1 MKENERNEEM
11 QIRQILLIGL
21 LCLFPWLADA
31 GSYASL
37 LRQMG
42 MENIREATDT
52 EGLYLCWED
61 PVYRGPVRGL
71 AEVLRQLAVQ
81 EELDQDTHLVILE
94 SGLPQLLVT
103 VSSENWADYRE
114 ERISWMDFVGRLLLT
129 YDTDEVMRHFAG
141 VKTEHRSAGKVDFV
155 VYPQLQLRNSWLD
168 KIYGASVN
176 IAPAIEM
183 QLWKGASFTGQVI
196 FPIWNNM
203 VGEMDYIRAG
213 VLTLRQEIRLPKR
226 WMASLTVGNF
236 TQQRIGADLQLTW
249 RTADDRWLLGAR
261 GGLTGA
267 SVVQDGR
274 WQVSR
279 WERVNGA
286 IWGRYFEPHYQ
297 LELEL
302 TAERYIYGD
311 YGARFDCVRHFGET
325 TVGLFAMISGGEA
338 NGGFSFSV
346 PLPRKKRMQRKAV
359 RIRLPEYWGLTYEA
373 QSGNE
378 YAEKRLGRRYQTDPV
393 VSRTN
398 RFYNPDYVRKQLMRL

>member
-1 MKENERNEEM
+1 MQMK
-11 QIRQILLIGL
+11 QILLRGFL
-21 LCLFPWLADA
+21 FFFPWLAGA
-31 GSYASL
+31 GSYTSL

-42 MENIREATDT
+42 MENIREAADP
-52 EGLYLCWED
+52 EGVYLCWED

-71 AEVLRQLAVQ
+71 AEILRTLAVQ
-81 EELDQDTHLVILE
+81 EDLVQDTHLVILE
-94 SGLPQLLVT
+94 NGLPQILVK
-103 VSSENWADYRE
+103 VSAADWADYRE
-114 ERISWMDFVGRLLLT
+114 ERISWTDFVNRLLLT
-129 YDTDEVMRHFAG
+129 YETDDVMRRFSG
-141 VKTEHRSAGKVDFV
+141 TKTEHRSAGRVDFV

-176 IAPAIEM
+176 IAPAVEM

-213 VLTLRQEIRLPKR
+213 ILTLRQEIRLPKR

-236 TQQRIGADLQLTW
+236 TQQRIGADLQFTW
-249 RTADDRWLLGAR
+249 RTTNDRWLLGA
-261 GGLTGA
+261 
-267 SVVQDGR
+267 V
-274 WQVSR
+274 
-279 WERVNGA
+279 
-286 IWGRYFEPHYQ
+286 WGRYFEPHYQ

-325 TVGLFAMISGGEA
+325 TVGLFAMVSGGEA

-378 YAEKRLGRRYQTDPV
+378 YAERRLGRRYQTDPV

>member
-1 MKENERNEEM
+1 MQMK
-11 QIRQILLIGL
+11 QILLIGF
-21 LCLFPWLADA
+21 LFFFHWLAGA
-31 GSYASL
+31 GSYTSL

-42 MENIREATDT
+42 MENIREAADP
-52 EGLYLCWED
+52 EGVYLCWED

-71 AEVLRQLAVQ
+71 AEILRTLAVQ
-81 EELDQDTHLVILE
+81 EDLVQDTHLVILE
-94 SGLPQLLVT
+94 NGLPQILVK
-103 VSSENWADYRE
+103 VSAADWADYRE
-114 ERISWMDFVGRLLLT
+114 ERISWADFVNRLLLT
-129 YDTDEVMRHFAG
+129 YETDDVMRRFSG
-141 VKTEHRSAGKVDFV
+141 TKTEHRSAGRVDFV

-176 IAPAIEM
+176 VAPAVEM

-213 VLTLRQEIRLPKR
+213 ILTLRQEIRLPKR

-236 TQQRIGADLQLTW
+236 TQQRIGADLQFTW
-249 RTADDRWLLGAR
+249 RTANDRWLLGAW

-267 SVVQDGR
+267 SVVQEGR

-279 WERVNGA
+279 WERLSGA
-286 IWGRYFEPHYQ
+286 VWGRYFEPHYQ

-325 TVGLFAMISGGEA
+325 TVGLFAMVSGGEA

-378 YAEKRLGRRYQTDPV
+378 YAERRLGRRYQTDPV

>member
-1 MKENERNEEM
+1 MQMK
-11 QIRQILLIGL
+11 QILLIGF
-21 LCLFPWLADA
+21 LFFSPWLAGA
-31 GSYASL
+31 GSYTSL

-42 MENIREATDT
+42 MENIREVADP
-52 EGLYLCWED
+52 EGVYLCWED
-61 PVYRGPVRGL
+61 PVYRGPIRGL
-71 AEVLRQLAVQ
+71 AEILRTLAVQ
-81 EELDQDTHLVILE
+81 EDLVQDTHLVILE
-94 SGLPQLLVT
+94 NGLPQILVK
-103 VSSENWADYRE
+103 VSAADWADYRK
-114 ERISWMDFVGRLLLT
+114 ERISWADFVNRLLLT
-129 YDTDEVMRHFAG
+129 YETDDVMRRFSG
-141 VKTEHRSAGKVDFV
+141 TKTEHRSAGRVDFV

-176 IAPAIEM
+176 IAPAVEM

-213 VLTLRQEIRLPKR
+213 ILTLRQEIRLPKR

-236 TQQRIGADLQLTW
+236 TQQRIGADLQFTW
-249 RTADDRWLLGAR
+249 RTANDRWLLGAR

-267 SVVQDGR
+267 SVVQEGR

-279 WERVNGA
+279 WERLSGA
-286 IWGRYFEPHYQ
+286 VWGRYFEPHYQ

-302 TAERYIYGD
+302 TAVRYIYGD
-311 YGARFDCVRHFGET
+311 YGARLDCVRHFGET
-325 TVGLFAMISGGEA
+325 TVGLFAMVSGGEA

-378 YAEKRLGRRYQTDPV
+378 YAERRLGRRYQTDPV

>member
-1 MKENERNEEM
+1 MQMK
-11 QIRQILLIGL
+11 QILLIGFL
-21 LCLFPWLADA
+21 FFFPWLVGA
-31 GSYASL
+31 GSYTSV

-42 MENIREATDT
+42 MENIREAADP
-52 EGLYLCWED
+52 EGVYLCWED

-71 AEVLRQLAVQ
+71 AEILRTLAVQ
-81 EELDQDTHLVILE
+81 EDLVQDTHLVILE
-94 SGLPQLLVT
+94 NGLPQILVK
-103 VSSENWADYRE
+103 VSAADWADYRK
-114 ERISWMDFVGRLLLT
+114 ERISWADFVNRLLLT
-129 YDTDEVMRHFAG
+129 YETDDVMRRFSG
-141 VKTEHRSAGKVDFV
+141 TKTEHRSAGRVDFV

-176 IAPAIEM
+176 IAPAVEM

-213 VLTLRQEIRLPKR
+213 ILTLRQEIRLPKR

-236 TQQRIGADLQLTW
+236 TQQRIGADLQFTW
-249 RTADDRWLLGAR
+249 RTANDRWLLGAR

-267 SVVQDGR
+267 SVVQEGR

-279 WERVNGA
+279 WERLSGA
-286 IWGRYFEPHYQ
+286 VWGRYFEPHYQ

-302 TAERYIYGD
+302 TAVRYIYGD
-311 YGARFDCVRHFGET
+311 YGARLDCVRHFGET
-325 TVGLFAMISGGEA
+325 TVGLFAMVSGGEA

-378 YAEKRLGRRYQTDPV
+378 YAERRLGRRYQTDPV

>member
-1 MKENERNEEM
+1 MK
-11 QIRQILLIGL
+11 QILLIGFL
-21 LCLFPWLADA
+21 FFFPWLAGA
-31 GSYASL
+31 GSYTSL

-42 MENIREATDT
+42 MENIREAADP
-52 EGLYLCWED
+52 EGVYLCWED

-71 AEVLRQLAVQ
+71 AEILRTLAVQ
-81 EELDQDTHLVILE
+81 EDLVQDTHLVILE
-94 SGLPQLLVT
+94 NGLPQILVK
-103 VSSENWADYRE
+103 VSAADWADYRE
-114 ERISWMDFVGRLLLT
+114 ERISWADFVNRLLLT
-129 YDTDEVMRHFAG
+129 YETDDVMRRFSG
-141 VKTEHRSAGKVDFV
+141 TKTEHRSAGRVDFV

-176 IAPAIEM
+176 IAPAVEL

-213 VLTLRQEIRLPKR
+213 ILTLRQEIRLPKR

-249 RTADDRWLLGAR
+249 RTTNDRWLLGAR

-267 SVVQDGR
+267 SVVQEGR

-279 WERVNGA
+279 WERLSGTV
-286 IWGRYFEPHYQ
+286 WGRYFEPHYQ

-302 TAERYIYGD
+302 TAERYIYRD
-311 YGARFDCVRHFGET
+311 YGVRFDCVRHFGET
-325 TVGLFAMISGGEA
+325 TVGLFAMVSGGEA

-378 YAEKRLGRRYQTDPV
+378 YAERRLGRRYQTDPV

>member
-1 MKENERNEEM
+1 
-11 QIRQILLIGL
+11 
-21 LCLFPWLADA
+21 
-31 GSYASL
+31 
-37 LRQMG
+37 
-42 MENIREATDT
+42 MENIREAADP
-52 EGLYLCWED
+52 EGVYLCWED

-71 AEVLRQLAVQ
+71 AEILRTLAVQ
-81 EELDQDTHLVILE
+81 EDLVQDTHLVILE
-94 SGLPQLLVT
+94 NGLPQILVK
-103 VSSENWADYRE
+103 VSAADWADYRE
-114 ERISWMDFVGRLLLT
+114 ERISWADFVNRLLLT
-129 YDTDEVMRHFAG
+129 YETDDVMRRFSG
-141 VKTEHRSAGKVDFV
+141 TKTEHRSAGRVDFV

-176 IAPAIEM
+176 IAPAVEM

-213 VLTLRQEIRLPKR
+213 ILTLRQEIRLPKR

-236 TQQRIGADLQLTW
+236 TQQRIGADLQFTW
-249 RTADDRWLLGAR
+249 RTANDRWLLGAR

-267 SVVQDGR
+267 SVVQEGR

-279 WERVNGA
+279 WERLSGA
-286 IWGRYFEPHYQ
+286 VWGRYFEPHYQ

-311 YGARFDCVRHFGET
+311 YGARLDCVRHFGET
-325 TVGLFAMISGGEA
+325 TVGLFAMVSGGEA

-378 YAEKRLGRRYQTDPV
+378 YAERRLGRRYQTDPV

>member
-1 MKENERNEEM
+1 MQMK
-11 QIRQILLIGL
+11 QILLIGFL
-21 LCLFPWLADA
+21 FFFPWLAGA
-31 GSYASL
+31 GSYTSL

-42 MENIREATDT
+42 MENIREVADP
-52 EGLYLCWED
+52 EGVYLCWED
-61 PVYRGPVRGL
+61 PVYRGPIRGL
-71 AEVLRQLAVQ
+71 AEILRTLAVQ
-81 EELDQDTHLVILE
+81 EDLVQDTHLVILE
-94 SGLPQLLVT
+94 NGLPQILVK
-103 VSSENWADYRE
+103 VSAADWADYRE
-114 ERISWMDFVGRLLLT
+114 ERISWADFVNRLLLT
-129 YDTDEVMRHFAG
+129 YETDDVMRRFSG
-141 VKTEHRSAGKVDFV
+141 TKTEHRSAGRVDFV

-168 KIYGASVN
+168 K
-176 IAPAIEM
+176 M

-213 VLTLRQEIRLPKR
+213 ILTLRQEIRLPKR

-236 TQQRIGADLQLTW
+236 TQQRIGADLQFTW
-249 RTADDRWLLGAR
+249 RTANDRWLLGAR

-267 SVVQDGR
+267 SVVQEGR

-279 WERVNGA
+279 WERLSGA
-286 IWGRYFEPHYQ
+286 VWGRYFEPHYQ

-311 YGARFDCVRHFGET
+311 YGARLDCVRHFGET
-325 TVGLFAMISGGEA
+325 TVGLFAMVSGGEA

-378 YAEKRLGRRYQTDPV
+378 YAERRLGRRYQTDPV

>member
-1 MKENERNEEM
+1 MQMK
-11 QIRQILLIGL
+11 QILLIGF
-21 LCLFPWLADA
+21 LFFSPWLAGA
-31 GSYASL
+31 GSYTSL

-42 MENIREATDT
+42 MENIREVADP
-52 EGLYLCWED
+52 EGVYLCWED

-71 AEVLRQLAVQ
+71 AEILRTLAVQ
-81 EELDQDTHLVILE
+81 EDLVQDTHLVILE
-94 SGLPQLLVT
+94 NGLPQILVK
-103 VSSENWADYRE
+103 VSAADWADYRE
-114 ERISWMDFVGRLLLT
+114 ERISWADFVNRLLLT
-129 YDTDEVMRHFAG
+129 YETDDVMRRFSG
-141 VKTEHRSAGKVDFV
+141 TKTEHRSAGRVDFV

-176 IAPAIEM
+176 IAPAVEM

-213 VLTLRQEIRLPKR
+213 ILTLRQEIRLPKR

-236 TQQRIGADLQLTW
+236 TQQRIGADLLFTW
-249 RTADDRWLLGAR
+249 RTANDRWLLGAR

-267 SVVQDGR
+267 SVVQEGR

-279 WERVNGA
+279 WERLSGA
-286 IWGRYFEPHYQ
+286 VWGRYFEPHYQ

-325 TVGLFAMISGGEA
+325 TVGLFAMVSGGEA

-378 YAEKRLGRRYQTDPV
+378 YAERRLGRRYQTDPV

>member
-1 MKENERNEEM
+1 MQMKL
-11 QIRQILLIGL
+11 ILLIGFL
-21 LCLFPWLADA
+21 FFFPWLAGA
-31 GSYASL
+31 GSYTSL

-42 MENIREATDT
+42 MENIREAADP
-52 EGLYLCWED
+52 EGVYLCWED

-71 AEVLRQLAVQ
+71 AEILRTLAVQ
-81 EELDQDTHLVILE
+81 EDLVQDTHLVILE
-94 SGLPQLLVT
+94 NGLPQILVK
-103 VSSENWADYRE
+103 VSAADWADYRE
-114 ERISWMDFVGRLLLT
+114 ERISWADFVNRLLLT
-129 YDTDEVMRHFAG
+129 YETDDVMRRFSG
-141 VKTEHRSAGKVDFV
+141 TKTEHRSAGRVDFV

-176 IAPAIEM
+176 IAPAVEM

-213 VLTLRQEIRLPKR
+213 ILTLRQEIRLPKR

-236 TQQRIGADLQLTW
+236 TQQRIGADLQFTW
-249 RTADDRWLLGAR
+249 RTANDRWLLGAR
-261 GGLTGA
+261 GGLAGA
-267 SVVQDGR
+267 SVVQEGR

-279 WERVNGA
+279 WERLSGA
-286 IWGRYFEPHYQ
+286 VWGRYFEPHYQ

-325 TVGLFAMISGGEA
+325 TVGLFAMVSGGEA

-359 RIRLPEYWGLTYEA
+359 RICLPEYWGLTYEA

-378 YAEKRLGRRYQTDPV
+378 YAERRLGRRYQTDPV

>member
-1 MKENERNEEM
+1 MQMK
-11 QIRQILLIGL
+11 QILLIGFL
-21 LCLFPWLADA
+21 FFFPWLSGA
-31 GSYASL
+31 GSYTSV

-42 MENIREATDT
+42 MENIREAADP
-52 EGLYLCWED
+52 EGVYLCWED

-71 AEVLRQLAVQ
+71 AEILRTLAVQ
-81 EELDQDTHLVILE
+81 EDLVQDTHLVILE
-94 SGLPQLLVT
+94 NGLPQILVK
-103 VSSENWADYRE
+103 VSAADWADYRE
-114 ERISWMDFVGRLLLT
+114 ERISWADFVNRLLLT
-129 YDTDEVMRHFAG
+129 YETDDVMRRFSG
-141 VKTEHRSAGKVDFV
+141 TKTEHRSAGRVDFV

-176 IAPAIEM
+176 IAPAVEL

-213 VLTLRQEIRLPKR
+213 ILTLRQEIRLPKR

-249 RTADDRWLLGAR
+249 RTTNDRWLLGAR

-267 SVVQDGR
+267 SVVQEGR

-279 WERVNGA
+279 WERLSGTV
-286 IWGRYFEPHYQ
+286 WGRYFEPHYQ

-302 TAERYIYGD
+302 TAERYIYRD
-311 YGARFDCVRHFGET
+311 YGVRFDCVRHFGET
-325 TVGLFAMISGGEA
+325 TVGLFAMVSGGEA

-378 YAEKRLGRRYQTDPV
+378 YAERRLGRRYQTDPV

>member
-1 MKENERNEEM
+1 MQMK
-11 QIRQILLIGL
+11 QILLIGFL
-21 LCLFPWLADA
+21 FFFPWLVDA
-31 GSYASL
+31 GSYTSL

-42 MENIREATDT
+42 MENIREAADP
-52 EGLYLCWED
+52 EGVYLCWED

-71 AEVLRQLAVQ
+71 AEILRTLAVQ
-81 EELDQDTHLVILE
+81 EDLVQDTHLVILE
-94 SGLPQLLVT
+94 NGLPQILVK
-103 VSSENWADYRE
+103 VLAADWADYRE
-114 ERISWMDFVGRLLLT
+114 ERISWADFVNRLLLT
-129 YDTDEVMRHFAG
+129 YETDDVMRRFSG
-141 VKTEHRSAGKVDFV
+141 TKTEHRSAGRVDFV

-176 IAPAIEM
+176 IAPAVEM

-213 VLTLRQEIRLPKR
+213 ILTLRQEIRLPKR

-236 TQQRIGADLQLTW
+236 TQQRIGADLQFTW
-249 RTADDRWLLGAR
+249 RTANDRWLLGAR

-267 SVVQDGR
+267 SVVQEGR

-279 WERVNGA
+279 WERLSGA
-286 IWGRYFEPHYQ
+286 VWGRYFEPHYQ

-325 TVGLFAMISGGEA
+325 TVGLFAMVSGGEA

-378 YAEKRLGRRYQTDPV
+378 YAERRLGRRYQTDPV

>member
-1 MKENERNEEM
+1 MQMK
-11 QIRQILLIGL
+11 QILLIGF
-21 LCLFPWLADA
+21 LFFSPWLAGA
-31 GSYASL
+31 GSYTSL

-42 MENIREATDT
+42 MENIREVADP
-52 EGLYLCWED
+52 EGVYLCWED

-71 AEVLRQLAVQ
+71 AEILRTLAVQ
-81 EELDQDTHLVILE
+81 EDLVQDTHLVILE
-94 SGLPQLLVT
+94 NGLPQILVK
-103 VSSENWADYRE
+103 VSAADWADYRE
-114 ERISWMDFVGRLLLT
+114 ERISWADFVNRLLLT
-129 YDTDEVMRHFAG
+129 YETDDVMRRFSG
-141 VKTEHRSAGKVDFV
+141 TKTEHRSAGRIDFV

-176 IAPAIEM
+176 IAPAVEM

-213 VLTLRQEIRLPKR
+213 ILTLRQEIRLPKR

-236 TQQRIGADLQLTW
+236 TQQRIGADLQFTW
-249 RTADDRWLLGAR
+249 RTANDRWLLGAR

-267 SVVQDGR
+267 SVVQEGR

-279 WERVNGA
+279 WERLSGA
-286 IWGRYFEPHYQ
+286 VWGRYFEPHYQ

-325 TVGLFAMISGGEA
+325 TVGLFAMVSGGEA

-378 YAEKRLGRRYQTDPV
+378 YAERRLGRRYQTDPV

>member
-1 MKENERNEEM
+1 MQMK
-11 QIRQILLIGL
+11 QILLIGFL
-21 LCLFPWLADA
+21 FFFPWLAGA
-31 GSYASL
+31 GSYTSL

-42 MENIREATDT
+42 MENIREAADP
-52 EGLYLCWED
+52 EGVYLCWED

-71 AEVLRQLAVQ
+71 AEILRTLAVQ
-81 EELDQDTHLVILE
+81 EDLVQDTHLVILE
-94 SGLPQLLVT
+94 NGLPQILVK
-103 VSSENWADYRE
+103 VSAADWADYRE
-114 ERISWMDFVGRLLLT
+114 ERISWADFVNRLLLT
-129 YDTDEVMRHFAG
+129 YETDDVMRRFSG
-141 VKTEHRSAGKVDFV
+141 TKTEHRSAGRIDFV

-176 IAPAIEM
+176 IAPAVEM

-213 VLTLRQEIRLPKR
+213 ILTLRQEIRLPKR

-236 TQQRIGADLQLTW
+236 TQQRIGADLQFTW
-249 RTADDRWLLGAR
+249 RTANDRWLLGAR
-261 GGLTGA
+261 DGLTGA
-267 SVVQDGR
+267 SVVQEGR

-279 WERVNGA
+279 WERLSGA
-286 IWGRYFEPHYQ
+286 VWGRYFEPHYQ

-325 TVGLFAMISGGEA
+325 TVGLFAMVSGGEA

-378 YAEKRLGRRYQTDPV
+378 YAERRLGRRYQTDPV
-393 VSRTN
+393 ISRTN

>member
-1 MKENERNEEM
+1 MQMK
-11 QIRQILLIGL
+11 QILLIGF
-21 LCLFPWLADA
+21 LFFSPWLAGA
-31 GSYASL
+31 GSYTSL

-42 MENIREATDT
+42 MENIREVADP
-52 EGLYLCWED
+52 EGVYLCWED

-71 AEVLRQLAVQ
+71 AEILRTLAVQ
-81 EELDQDTHLVILE
+81 EDLVQDTHLVILE
-94 SGLPQLLVT
+94 NGLPQILVK
-103 VSSENWADYRE
+103 VSAADWADYRE
-114 ERISWMDFVGRLLLT
+114 ERISWADFVNRLLLT
-129 YDTDEVMRHFAG
+129 YETDDVMRRFSG
-141 VKTEHRSAGKVDFV
+141 TKTEHRSAGRVDFV

-176 IAPAIEM
+176 IAPAVEM

-213 VLTLRQEIRLPKR
+213 ILTLRQEIRLPKR

-236 TQQRIGADLQLTW
+236 TQQRIGADLQFTW
-249 RTADDRWLLGAR
+249 RTANDRWLLGAR

-267 SVVQDGR
+267 SVVQEGR

-279 WERVNGA
+279 WERLSGA
-286 IWGRYFEPHYQ
+286 VWGRYFEPHYQ

-325 TVGLFAMISGGEA
+325 TVGLFAMVSGGEA

-378 YAEKRLGRRYQTDPV
+378 YAERRLGRRYQTDPV

>member
-1 MKENERNEEM
+1 MQMK
-11 QIRQILLIGL
+11 QILLIGF
-21 LCLFPWLADA
+21 LFFFHWLAGA
-31 GSYASL
+31 GSYTSL

-42 MENIREATDT
+42 MENIREAADP
-52 EGLYLCWED
+52 EGVYLCWED

-71 AEVLRQLAVQ
+71 AEILRTLAVQ
-81 EELDQDTHLVILE
+81 EDLVQDTHLVILE
-94 SGLPQLLVT
+94 NGLPQILVK
-103 VSSENWADYRE
+103 VSAADWADYRE
-114 ERISWMDFVGRLLLT
+114 ERISWADFVNRLLLT
-129 YDTDEVMRHFAG
+129 YETDDVMRRFSG
-141 VKTEHRSAGKVDFV
+141 TKTEHRSAGRVDFV

-176 IAPAIEM
+176 VAPAVEM

-213 VLTLRQEIRLPKR
+213 ILTLRQEIRLPKR

-236 TQQRIGADLQLTW
+236 TQQRIGADLQFTW
-249 RTADDRWLLGAR
+249 RTANDRWLLGAW

-267 SVVQDGR
+267 SVVQEGR

-279 WERVNGA
+279 WERLSGA
-286 IWGRYFEPHYQ
+286 VWGRYFEPHYQ

-311 YGARFDCVRHFGET
+311 YGARFDCIRHFGET
-325 TVGLFAMISGGEA
+325 TVGLFAMVSGGEA

-378 YAEKRLGRRYQTDPV
+378 YAERRLGRRYQTDPV

>member
-1 MKENERNEEM
+1 MQMK
-11 QIRQILLIGL
+11 QILLIGFL
-21 LCLFPWLADA
+21 FFFPWLVDA
-31 GSYASL
+31 GSYTSL

-42 MENIREATDT
+42 MENIREAADP
-52 EGLYLCWED
+52 EGVYLCWED

-71 AEVLRQLAVQ
+71 AEILRTLAVQ
-81 EELDQDTHLVILE
+81 EDLVQDTHLVILE
-94 SGLPQLLVT
+94 NGLPQILVK
-103 VSSENWADYRE
+103 VLAADWADYRE
-114 ERISWMDFVGRLLLT
+114 ERISWADFVNRLLLT
-129 YDTDEVMRHFAG
+129 YETDDVMRRFSG
-141 VKTEHRSAGKVDFV
+141 TKTEHRSAGRVDFV

-176 IAPAIEM
+176 IAPAVEM

-213 VLTLRQEIRLPKR
+213 ILTLRQEIRLPKR

-236 TQQRIGADLQLTW
+236 TQQRIGADLQFTW
-249 RTADDRWLLGAR
+249 RTANDRWLLGAR

-267 SVVQDGR
+267 SVVQEGR

-279 WERVNGA
+279 WERLSGA
-286 IWGRYFEPHYQ
+286 VWGRYFEPHYQ

-325 TVGLFAMISGGEA
+325 TVGLFAMVSGGEA

-378 YAEKRLGRRYQTDPV
+378 YAERRLGRRYQTEPV

>member
-1 MKENERNEEM
+1 MQMK
-11 QIRQILLIGL
+11 QILLIGF
-21 LCLFPWLADA
+21 LFFSPWLAGA
-31 GSYASL
+31 GSYTSL

-42 MENIREATDT
+42 MENIREVADP
-52 EGLYLCWED
+52 EGVYLCWED

-71 AEVLRQLAVQ
+71 AEILRTLAVQ
-81 EELDQDTHLVILE
+81 EDLVQDTHLVILE
-94 SGLPQLLVT
+94 NGLPQILVK
-103 VSSENWADYRE
+103 VSAADWADYRE
-114 ERISWMDFVGRLLLT
+114 ERISWADFVNRLLLT
-129 YDTDEVMRHFAG
+129 YETDDVMRRFSG
-141 VKTEHRSAGKVDFV
+141 TKTEHRSAGRVDFV

-176 IAPAIEM
+176 VAPAVEM

-213 VLTLRQEIRLPKR
+213 ILTLRQEIRLPKR

-236 TQQRIGADLQLTW
+236 TQQRIGADLQFTW
-249 RTADDRWLLGAR
+249 RTANDRWLLGAR

-267 SVVQDGR
+267 SVVQEGR

-279 WERVNGA
+279 WERLSGA
-286 IWGRYFEPHYQ
+286 VWGRYFEPHYQ

-325 TVGLFAMISGGEA
+325 TVGLFAMVSGGEA

-378 YAEKRLGRRYQTDPV
+378 YAERRLGRRYQTDPV
-393 VSRTN
+393 VSSTN

>member
-1 MKENERNEEM
+1 MQMK
-11 QIRQILLIGL
+11 QILLIGFL
-21 LCLFPWLADA
+21 FFFPWLVDA
-31 GSYASL
+31 GSYTSL

-42 MENIREATDT
+42 MENIREAADP
-52 EGLYLCWED
+52 EGVYLCWED

-71 AEVLRQLAVQ
+71 AEILRTLAVQ
-81 EELDQDTHLVILE
+81 EDLVQDTHLVILE
-94 SGLPQLLVT
+94 NGLPQILVK
-103 VSSENWADYRE
+103 VLAADWADYRE
-114 ERISWMDFVGRLLLT
+114 ERISWADFVNRLLLT
-129 YDTDEVMRHFAG
+129 YETDDVMRRFSG
-141 VKTEHRSAGKVDFV
+141 TKTEHRSAGRIDFV

-176 IAPAIEM
+176 IAPAVEM

-213 VLTLRQEIRLPKR
+213 ILTLRQEIRLPKR

-236 TQQRIGADLQLTW
+236 TQQRIGADLQFTW
-249 RTADDRWLLGAR
+249 RTANDRWLLGAR

-267 SVVQDGR
+267 SVVQEGR

-279 WERVNGA
+279 WERLSGVV
-286 IWGRYFEPHYQ
+286 WGRYFEPHYQ

-325 TVGLFAMISGGEA
+325 TVGLFAMVSGGEA

-359 RIRLPEYWGLTYEA
+359 RICLPEYWGLTYEA

-378 YAEKRLGRRYQTDPV
+378 YAERRLGRRYQTDPV